1 MSLVTEGEAMR
12 MLERG
17 EWVEENFAG
26 CELGHVKRTRRLMV
40 MAENMLECPEVS
52 LPRQNVEWSDVK
64 AAYRLCDRD
73 EVTFPAVA
81 ECHWRRVRQTPPGV
95 HLLISDTTDINQYTH
110 PATTGL
116 GMLGDGQ
123 GRGLQLHSCL
133 VVEAATGVVE
143 GLAAAKVFYRRP
155 SPKKET
161 RAQRLNRPRESS
173 LWGDVVDQAGLPPA
187 GSQWVHVF
195 DRGGDNFE
203 SMCHIAAQRCDW
215 VIRASKLKRKVL
227 LDSGKQMASGQHGA
241 EGSGPLVALDQAIQ
255 TATLVG
261 SYQLSLRS
269 RPGQAARVASLN
281 VRTLRVAFPAPAEK
295 SRYVKACGIN
305 QIPLNV
311 VIVEEVNA
319 PKGVTPIRWVLL
331 TSLPVETLDQAWT
344 VIGYYELRWTI
355 EEYHKVLKTGCG
367 VEQHSLRTAARL
379 EPLIGLISVVGVR
392 LLQLKTISKH
402 EPDAKARHR
411 VPTLWLMALKKRK
424 PKLAPRDLTVYEF
437 FRELAKLGGFLGRK
451 HDGEPGWQTLWTGH
465 QRLQAL
471 IQGLQLAASK
481 T

>member
-12 MLERG
+12 LLERG

-26 CELGHVKRTRRLMV
+26 CELGHVKRTQRLMV
-40 MAENMLECPEVS
+40 MAENMLECPEAS
-52 LPRQNVEWSDVK
+52 LPKQNVEWSDVK

-73 EVTFPAVA
+73 EVTFDAVA
-81 ECHWRRVRQTPPGV
+81 ECHWQRVRQTPPGV
-95 HLLISDTTDINQYTH
+95 HLLISDTTDINHYTH
-110 PATTGL
+110 QATTGL

-123 GRGLQLHSCL
+123 GRGMQLHSCL
-133 VVEAATGVVE
+133 VVEASTGVVA
-143 GLAAAKVFYRRP
+143 GMAAAKVFYRKP
-155 SPKKET
+155 APKKET
-161 RAQRLNRPRESS
+161 RTQRLNRTRESS
-173 LWGDVVDQAGLPPA
+173 LWGDVVDAAGSPPA

-203 SMCHIAAQRCDW
+203 ALCHLVTQRCDW
-215 VIRASKLKRKVL
+215 VIRASQMKRQVL
-227 LDSGKQMASGQHGA
+227 LDSGESA
-241 EGSGPLVALDQAIQ
+241 ALDQAIQ
-255 TATLVG
+255 TASLVG

-281 VRTLRVAFPAPAEK
+281 IRTVRISFPAPEAK
-295 SRYVKACGIN
+295 SRYVKACGIK

-331 TSLPVETLDQAWT
+331 TSLPAATLAQAWT
-344 VIGYYELRWTI
+344 VIGYYECRWTI

-367 VEQHSLRTAARL
+367 VERHALRTAARL

-411 VPTLWLMALKKRK
+411 IPTLWLKALKKKK
-424 PKLAPRDLTVYEF
+424 PKLASRDLTVYEF
-437 FRELAKLGGFLGRK
+437 FRELAKLGGFLGRT
-451 HDGEPGWQTLWTGH
+451 HDGEPGWQTLWSGH
-465 QRLQAL
+465 QRLHAI
-471 IQGLQLAASK
+471 IQGLQLAA

>member
-1 MSLVTEGEAMR
+1 MSLVTEGEALR
-12 MLERG
+12 LLERG

-26 CELGHVKRTRRLMV
+26 CELGHVKRTQRLMV
-40 MAENMLECPEVS
+40 MAENMLECPEAS
-52 LPRQNVEWSDVK
+52 LPKQNVEWSDVK
-64 AAYRLCDRD
+64 AAYRLCDRK
-73 EVTFPAVA
+73 EVTFHAVA
-81 ECHWRRVRQTPPGV
+81 ECHWQRVRQTPPGV

-110 PATTGL
+110 RATTGL

-143 GLAAAKVFYRRP
+143 GLAAAKVFYRKR
-155 SPKKET
+155 SPKQET
-161 RAQRLNRPRESS
+161 RSQRLNRPRESS
-173 LWGDVVDQAGLPPA
+173 LWGDVVDQAGSPPA

-203 SMCHIAAQRCDW
+203 SMCHIVTQKCDW
-215 VIRASKLKRKVL
+215 VIRASKLNRKVL
-227 LDSGKQMASGQHGA
+227 LDSGESV
-241 EGSGPLVALDQAIQ
+241 PLDQAIQ

-269 RPGQAARVASLN
+269 RPGQAARVATLN
-281 VRTLRVAFPAPAEK
+281 VRTVRVTLPAPAER
-295 SRYVKACGIN
+295 SRYVQTCGIKHL
-305 QIPLNV
+305 PVNV
-311 VIVEEVNA
+311 VIVEEVNV

-379 EPLIGLISVVGVR
+379 EPLIALIGVIGVR

-402 EPDAKARHR
+402 DPDAKARHR
-411 VPTLWLMALKKRK
+411 VPTLWLRALKLKR

-437 FRELAKLGGFLGRK
+437 FRELAKLGGFLGRT

-471 IQGLQLAASK
+471 IQALQLAASQ